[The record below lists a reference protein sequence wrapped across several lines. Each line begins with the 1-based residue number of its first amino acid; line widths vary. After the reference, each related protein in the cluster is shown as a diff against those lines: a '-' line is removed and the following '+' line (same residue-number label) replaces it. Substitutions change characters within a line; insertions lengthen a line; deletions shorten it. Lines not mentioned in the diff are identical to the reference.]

1 MNKFDLF
8 DDYSTKGSTIPL
20 PNENFDQLFLSSEA
34 NDMEFLFNETLMGLQ
49 DLDVPSGYGIP
60 QNTINNDFQHTP
72 NKSKSH
78 SRQYSG
84 TAIFG
89 FADHNKDLSINGVNN
104 DLCKQSN
111 KAINT
116 QSVSPGELL
125 KRSRGSQTPTP
136 TSALPDT
143 AQDILDFN
151 FEEKPILLL
160 EEDELEE
167 EKHKQQQRMM
177 TQLSPLKRV
186 TTPSQSPFVQQ
197 PQTMKQ
203 RKPHKKTNEYIV
215 ANENP
220 NSYKFPPS
228 PSPTAKRQQY
238 PPSSPIPYNPKS
250 DSVGGNS
257 YSAKYLQS
265 LNKTQQ
271 IEYVDD
277 IEPLLQEDNN
287 NMKYIPIPVQ
297 EPMLYQKQK
306 PVTPPLQSQNDSQQ
320 LEPLKTPQ
328 PQPKQQQQQQ
338 QPNNEQDKE
347 FTANFN
353 FNTFLPP
360 PTPPN
365 LINGSPDWNSS
376 PEPYSPSPGRLQ
388 PPQQISP
395 IHQNLGAMGNNINF
409 YTPMYYEL
417 PVQAEQPQPQ
427 PQPHQ
432 QQHQQQQH
440 QPELQNTY
448 QQIKHIQQQQQM
460 LQHQFH
466 NQNNQLRQQHPNQF
480 QNQNQNQNQNQTKT
494 PYSQQSQFSPTHSN
508 FNLSPAKQLNSNV
521 GSMHLSPLKKQL
533 PNTPTKQPPVTIE
546 WSPVISPNSKQ
557 PLHKQIKESSPRRRI
572 KKTSLLPPGE
582 LDNYWTGPD
591 EDKIYTCTYKNC
603 GKKFTRR
610 YNVRSHIQ
618 THLSDRPFGCQF
630 CPKRFV
636 RQHDLNRHVKG
647 HIEARYSK
655 CPCGKEFARLDAL
668 RKHQD
673 RNICVGGNK
682 NVISKP
688 TKKKGT
694 NNTQQQ
700 LLKTDTVVERIEK
713 QLLQE
718 DKSVTEEFLMLQ

>member
-8 DDYSTKGSTIPL
+8 DDYSTKGSAIPL
-20 PNENFDQLFLSSEA
+20 PNENFDQLFLSSEP
-34 NDMEFLFNETLMGLQ
+34 NDIEFLFNETLMGLQ
-49 DLDVPSGYGIP
+49 DLDVPSGYGVS
-60 QNTINNDFQHTP
+60 QNTINNDFHHTP

-89 FADHNKDLSINGVNN
+89 FADHNRDLSINGVSN
-104 DLCKQSN
+104 DLYKQSN
-111 KAINT
+111 KVIST

-125 KRSRGSQTPTP
+125 KRARASPTPTP
-136 TSALPDT
+136 TTVPAT

-167 EKHKQQQRMM
+167 EKHKQQERMM

-186 TTPSQSPFVQQ
+186 TTPRQSPFVQQ
-197 PQTMKQ
+197 SQTMKQ
-203 RKPHKKTNEYIV
+203 RKSHKTDEYIV

-228 PSPTAKRQQY
+228 PSPPAKRQQY
-238 PPSSPIPYNPKS
+238 PPSSPIPYNPKP
-250 DSVGGNS
+250 DPVGGNS

-271 IEYVDD
+271 VEYVDD
-277 IEPLLQEDNN
+277 IEPFLQDDTN
-287 NMKYIPIPVQ
+287 NMKYIPIPIQ

-306 PVTPPLQSQNDSQQ
+306 PMTPPLQSQKVSQPV
-320 LEPLKTPQ
+320 EPLKASQ
-328 PQPKQQQQQQ
+328 PQPKQQQQL
-338 QPNNEQDKE
+338 NNEQGKE
-347 FTANFN
+347 FNANFN

-376 PEPYSPSPGRLQ
+376 PEPLSPSPGRLQ

-395 IHQNLGAMGNNINF
+395 VHQNLGAMGNNINF

-417 PVQAEQPQPQ
+417 PVHSELA
-427 PQPHQ
+427 
-432 QQHQQQQH
+432 QQQQQN

-460 LQHQFH
+460 LQHQLH
-466 NQNNQLRQQHPNQF
+466 TQNNQQQQQQQQRPIQF
-480 QNQNQNQNQNQTKT
+480 QNQNKI
-494 PYSQQSQFSPTHSN
+494 PYSQQNQFSPTHSN
-508 FNLSPAKQLNSNV
+508 LNLSPAKQLNPDAI
-521 GSMHLSPLKKQL
+521 SMHLSPLKKQL

-591 EDKIYTCTYKNC
+591 KDKIYTCTYKNC

-682 NVISKP
+682 NAISKP

-694 NNTQQQ
+694 NNCQQQ
-700 LLKTDTVVERIEK
+700 VPSTDIVVERIEK

-718 DKSVTEEFLMLQ
+718 DNSLTDEFLVLQ